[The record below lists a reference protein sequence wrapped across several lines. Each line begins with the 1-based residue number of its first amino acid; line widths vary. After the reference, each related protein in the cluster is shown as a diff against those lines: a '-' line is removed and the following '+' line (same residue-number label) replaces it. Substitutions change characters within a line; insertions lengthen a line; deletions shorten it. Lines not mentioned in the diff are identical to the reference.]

1 MSTDGSRF
9 LRACRGRQT
18 DAVPIWLM
26 RQAGRY
32 MPEYQALRARHS
44 FHTLLTT
51 PELACEITLQ
61 PVRAFGMDAAI
72 VFSDILPILEVLGVP
87 LRFDDAAGPQLEPLG
102 AEGQLRTLSG
112 DEIEGAL
119 GFTLEAI
126 RLAARELQAQRVPLI
141 GFSGAPFTLA
151 CYAIEG
157 RIGHDCARTRTFMM
171 ARPERWQALQ
181 ERLADA
187 VGHYLRAQVA
197 AGAGAVQLFDTWAG
211 TLARAD
217 YERYALPY
225 VRRCVSAARG
235 LGVPVIYFSTQTGAM
250 LDLVAQ
256 SGADVIGVDWR
267 CDIGA
272 ARRRLGPERAIQ
284 GNLDP
289 AALTAPWDVLAERAT
304 AVLEAAAG
312 RGHIFNLG
320 HGVPPTTPND
330 NVRRLVELV
339 HSWQGAG

>member
-1 MSTDGSRF
+1 MSAEGSRF
-9 LRACRGRQT
+9 LRACRGLEV

-44 FHTLLTT
+44 FETLLTT

-61 PVRAFGMDAAI
+61 PVRAFGVDAAI
-72 VFSDILPILEVLGVP
+72 VFSDILPLLQALGVP
-87 LRFDDAAGPQLEPLG
+87 LRFDDAAGPQLEPLAADG
-102 AEGQLRTLSG
+102 ELRALSG
-112 DEIEGAL
+112 EEIEAEL
-119 GFTLEAI
+119 GFTLGAI
-126 RLAARELQAQRVPLI
+126 RLAARELEADDVPLI

-171 ARPERWQALQ
+171 AEPQRWHALQ

-187 VGHYLRAQVA
+187 VGHYLRAQVQ
-197 AGAGAVQLFDTWAG
+197 AGADAVQLFDTWAG
-211 TLARAD
+211 TLSRTD
-217 YERYALPY
+217 YERSALPH
-225 VRRCVSAARG
+225 VQSCVSAARA

-272 ARRRLGPERAIQ
+272 ARRLLGPDRPVQ

-289 AALTAPWDVLAERAT
+289 AAMTAPWDVLAARAT
-304 AVLEAAAG
+304 AVLDAAAG
-312 RGHIFNLG
+312 PGHIFNLG

-330 NVRRLVELV
+330 NVRRLVDLV
-339 HSWQGAG
+339 HSRRAAG